1 MFRSTTFDDF
11 YASPFGESW
20 YLDRPVLVALVVSLV
35 LHAVAIALLPG
46 MRVPKPEDKPLT
58 VKLVPL
64 PKEPPP
70 PEISKPKATQ
80 QKPDAPARPKAAPR
94 AAC

>member
-11 YASPFGESW
+11 YTSPFGESW

-35 LHAVAIALLPG
+35 LHAIAIALLPG

-58 VKLVPL
+58 VKATVTVRGSNIATTTRS
-64 PKEPPP
+64 PK
-70 PEISKPKATQ
+70 T
-80 QKPDAPARPKAAPR
+80 
-94 AAC
+94 